1 MSMVIDDE
9 RYRASLSEISPALKN
24 YEIVLTADEKLEKYI
39 EADIFD
45 IKNGDYVANFKLD
58 NLEDKKQYNSLG
70 FLGFSVNHET
80 EDPDASVKAD
90 DIRKAIIKKLEDL
103 NDEDLISSVEL
114 NDTYLEVKND

>member
-45 IKNGDYVANFKLD
+45 TKNGDYVAHFILNS
-58 NLEDKKQYNSLG
+58 LEDKNES
-70 FLGFSVNHET
+70 
-80 EDPDASVKAD
+80 
-90 DIRKAIIKKLEDL
+90 
-103 NDEDLISSVEL
+103 
-114 NDTYLEVKND
+114 

>member
-1 MSMVIDDE
+1 MSTVIDDE

-45 IKNGDYVANFKLD
+45 AKNGDYVAHFKLD
-58 NLEDKKQYNSLG
+58 NLEDKKQYNSRG

-80 EDPDASVKAD
+80 EDPDISVKAD
-90 DIRKAIIKKLEDL
+90 DIRKAIVKRLEALD
-103 NDEDLISSVEL
+103 DEDLISSVEL
-114 NDTYLEVKND
+114 DDTFLED